1 MLKSVLDDLGII
13 KVSIV
18 PKNYYLFKREEVFI
32 TVNSWAVDRFFR
44 SKKIDLSQRI
54 ENVYQSQYA
63 LFSAFSIALT
73 KLEERYWV
81 TVSLNAE
88 GNKTLIVVCDKN
100 NKSKILFQKVSTN
113 KYDAVFSAYMFMAAS
128 KIKK

>member
-63 LFSAFSIALT
+63 LFSAFSI
-73 KLEERYWV
+73 
-81 TVSLNAE
+81 
-88 GNKTLIVVCDKN
+88 GN
-100 NKSKILFQKVSTN
+100 
-113 KYDAVFSAYMFMAAS
+113 
-128 KIKK
+128 